1 VVLLQAFDAPLHPTG
16 DAAEEI
22 DVDGGWTGSVAARFV
37 PWTSGPVRV
46 YALVKIHA
54 IGHDAGKAAAALA

>member
-16 DAAEEI
+16 DAAE

-46 YALVKIHA
+46 YTLVKIHA
-54 IGHDAGKAAAALA
+54 IGHAAGKAAAALA